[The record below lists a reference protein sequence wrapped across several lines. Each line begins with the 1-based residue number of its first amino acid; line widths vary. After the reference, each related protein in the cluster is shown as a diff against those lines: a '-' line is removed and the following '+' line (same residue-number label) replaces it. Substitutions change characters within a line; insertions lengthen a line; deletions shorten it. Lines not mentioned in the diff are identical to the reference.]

1 MKNEQYVSA
10 LSASSIAGTTVLNP
24 AMETIGSIEDL
35 MVDLET
41 GEINYAVLSVDT
53 GFLNMGSKYFAIPLE
68 EFDFKPT
75 SKEAML
81 SIDKERLENSPGF
94 DKDNWPTGA
103 QHDFVNEVFSYYG
116 RERQGNRNQAAAN
129 TAEAGRASTVDT
141 EFKERGG
148 YMDKGSVTD
157 KPGRAS
163 TNPNANIL

>member
-1 MKNEQYVSA
+1 MKNERNVTA

-35 MVDLET
+35 MVDLDT
-41 GEINYAVLSVDT
+41 GDVNYAVLSVDT

-81 SIDKERLENSPGF
+81 NIDKERLENSPGF

-116 RERQGNRNQAAAN
+116 RERSNRSTHSDEHTRN
-129 TAEAGRASTVDT
+129 AGRASTVDT
-141 EFKERGG
+141 AFRERGG
-148 YMDKGSVTD
+148 YMDKGSATD
-157 KPGRAS
+157 RTGRAS
-163 TNPNANIL
+163 TDPNKNIL